1 MPDAEGSYSHQ
12 KFVANVTI
20 HGSKEER
27 REAQLGLMDM
37 VRALEHAPEDAAA
50 IVAEIYRED
59 SSIAVLSQK
68 ADPASPTRSCGL
80 IA

>member
-68 ADPASPTRSCGL
+68 LTQPPPPEVVG
-80 IA
+80 